1 MQGPLLSVLTPTDPS
16 VKTEVATA
24 VDVDEKATKDS
35 NRYPI
40 EYNALC
46 ILHEQTEELNQ
57 VPVIKL
63 HQLDRDMPLR
73 MAEEKGEDDKG
84 DC

>member
-1 MQGPLLSVLTPTDPS
+1 M
-16 VKTEVATA
+16 
-24 VDVDEKATKDS
+24 DEKANKELTKDS

-40 EYNALC
+40 EYLC
-46 ILHEQTEELNQ
+46 ILHEETEELNQ

-73 MAEEKGEDDKG
+73 IAEEKGEDEKG